1 MKISKLRS
9 AIYDKVWH
17 SPKMRLTG
25 TIRRKCDS
33 MSQKQRLTVVTI
45 MLSAFILIAF
55 IVFGHA
61 CYKLGLGHRS
71 ELKVEHIRQLDVSK
85 SNPAKDIADEVAR

>member
-1 MKISKLRS
+1 
-9 AIYDKVWH
+9 
-17 SPKMRLTG
+17 
-25 TIRRKCDS
+25 

-61 CYKLGLGHRS
+61 CYKMGLGQRS
-71 ELKVEHIRQLDVSK
+71 ELKVEHIHQLDVNK
-85 SNPAKDIADEVAR
+85 SNPAKDMADEVAR

>member
-9 AIYDKVWH
+9 VIYDKVWH
-17 SPKMRLTG
+17 SPKTRLAG
-25 TIRRKCDS
+25 MIRRKCDT
-33 MSQKQRLTVVTI
+33 MSQKQRLTVVTV

-85 SNPAKDIADEVAR
+85 SNPDKDKADEVAR

>member
-17 SPKMRLTG
+17 SPKTRLAG
-25 TIRRKCDS
+25 MIRRRCDT
-33 MSQKQRLTVVTI
+33 MSQKQRLTVVTV

-71 ELKVEHIRQLDVSK
+71 ELKVEHIRQLDVNK
-85 SNPAKDIADEVAR
+85 SNPAKDMADEVAR

>member
-1 MKISKLRS
+1 M
-9 AIYDKVWH
+9 YDKVWH
-17 SPKMRLTG
+17 SPQTHIAGM
-25 TIRRKCDS
+25 IRRKCDT

-71 ELKVEHIRQLDVSK
+71 ELKVEHIRHLDVSK
-85 SNPAKDIADEVAR
+85 SNPAKNIADEVAR

>member
-17 SPKMRLTG
+17 SPKTRLAG
-25 TIRRKCDS
+25 VIRRKCDTIP
-33 MSQKQRLTVVTI
+33 QKQRLTVVTI
-45 MLSAFILIAF
+45 MFSAFILIAF

-85 SNPAKDIADEVAR
+85 SNPAKIIADEVAR